1 MSSPANENK
10 MGVLPV
16 GKLLFS
22 MSVPMMLSMLMQ
34 AFYNIVDS
42 VFVSQISETGNEL
55 AALTFAFPLQS
66 LMIAFGGGTMLGM
79 NTLISK
85 SLGRKDRDSAD
96 RAAGTGLFL
105 SLCTAVVFALV
116 GIFLS
121 RSFFE
126 MQTEVQEIVELGT
139 VYTTICLGGSIGIF
153 GQFCFE
159 RMLQSTGRT
168 GLSTV
173 TQFTGAIINIILD
186 PIFIFEKGTALFDGA
201 FTMPFGFG
209 MGVAGAAVATI
220 SGQIIAAIMGL
231 IFNICFNHDVRLHI
245 KNIRPHLPSVKEIY
259 KVGTPSIIMQSVGS
273 LTTFTLN
280 QILSNAF
287 QEVAVNVYGIYF
299 KLQSFIFMPV
309 FGLNNGMIPIISYNY
324 GAKRPDRVKKT
335 ITLSIITAVSIMAVG
350 YAVFL
355 ITPDTL
361 LSMFNPTPQMLEMGR
376 SCLRLIGLSFIPA
389 GFCIITISVTQ
400 AIGNPFFSLITSACR
415 QLVVLLP
422 VAWVLSLTGNLWAV
436 WLAFPIAEV
445 ASLALSIIFL
455 TRTMKTANIEMGK
468 VN

>member
-1 MSSPANENK
+1 MNGSAKENK
-10 MGVLPV
+10 MGVMPV

-42 VFVSQISETGNEL
+42 IFVAQISETGNEL

-85 SLGRKDRDSAD
+85 SLGRKDTDSAD
-96 RAAGTGLFL
+96 KAAGTGLFL
-105 SLCTAVVFALV
+105 TVCTSLVFTLI

-121 RSFFE
+121 RPFFE
-126 MQTEVQEIVELGT
+126 TQTGVQEIIDYGT
-139 VYTTICLGGSIGIF
+139 VYTAICLGGSIGLF

-168 GLSTV
+168 MLSTI

-186 PIFIFEKGTALFDGA
+186 PIFIFNKGDMLFGT
-201 FTMPFGFG
+201 FEMPFGLG
-209 MGVAGAAVATI
+209 LGVAGAAIATI
-220 SGQIIAAIMGL
+220 AGQIIAALMGL
-231 IFNICFNHDVRLHI
+231 VFNICFNHDVRLHI
-245 KNIRPHLPSVKEIY
+245 KNIRPHFPSVKEIY
-259 KVGTPSIIMQSVGS
+259 KVGAPSIIMQSVGS

-280 QILSNAF
+280 QILTRGF
-287 QEVAVNVYGIYF
+287 TEVAVNVYGIYF

-324 GAKRPDRVKKT
+324 GAKQPARVKKT

-355 ITPDTL
+355 LAPDTL
-361 LSMFNPTPQMLEMGR
+361 LNMFNPTEDMLVMGR

-422 VAWVLSLTGNLWAV
+422 VAWILSLTGKLWAV
-436 WLAFPIAEV
+436 WLAFPTAEV
-445 ASLALSIIFL
+445 VSLALSIVFL
-455 TRTMKTANIEMGK
+455 ISTMKKANKEMAK
-468 VN
+468 

>member
-1 MSSPANENK
+1 MNGSAKENK
-10 MGVLPV
+10 MGVMPV

-42 VFVSQISETGNEL
+42 VFVAQISETGNEL

-85 SLGRKDRDSAD
+85 SLGRKDRESAD

-105 SLCTAVVFALV
+105 SVCTAAVFALV
-116 GIFLS
+116 GIFIS
-121 RSFFE
+121 RTFFE
-126 MQTEVQEIVELGT
+126 TQTEVQEIVELGT
-139 VYTTICLGGSIGIF
+139 VYTTICLGGSIGLF

-186 PIFIFEKGTALFDGA
+186 PIFIFETGASLFDGA

-220 SGQIIAAIMGL
+220 TGQIIAAVMGL
-231 IFNICFNHDVRLHI
+231 IFNICLNHDVRLRI
-245 KNIRPHLPSVKEIY
+245 KNIRPHIPSVKEIY
-259 KVGTPSIIMQSVGS
+259 KVGAPSIIMQSVGS

-280 QILSNAF
+280 QILREGF
-287 QEVAVNVYGIYF
+287 KEVAVNVYGIYF

-324 GAKRPDRVKKT
+324 GAKQPARVKKT
-335 ITLSIITAVSIMAVG
+335 IKLSIITAVSIMTVG

-355 ITPDTL
+355 LAPDML
-361 LSMFNPTPQMLEMGR
+361 LSMFNPNAQMLEMGR

-422 VAWVLSLTGNLWAV
+422 VAWILSLTGNLWAV

-445 ASLALSIIFL
+445 VSLTLSIIFL
-455 TRTMKTANIEMGK
+455 IRTMKNANKEMMK
-468 VN
+468 

>member
-1 MSSPANENK
+1 MDIPAKENK

-55 AALTFAFPLQS
+55 SALTFAFPLQS

-85 SLGRKDRDSAD
+85 SLGRKDAESAD
-96 RAAGTGLFL
+96 KAAGTGLFL
-105 SLCTAVVFALV
+105 TFCTALVFAFI
-116 GIFLS
+116 GIFLA
-121 RSFFE
+121 RPFFSV
-126 MQTEVQEIVELGT
+126 QTEVQEIIDLGT
-139 VYTTICLGGSIGIF
+139 VYTSICLGGSIGIF
-153 GQFCFE
+153 CQFCFE

-168 GLSTV
+168 VLSTV
-173 TQFTGAIINIILD
+173 TQFTGALINIVLD
-186 PIFIFEKGTALFDGA
+186 PIFIFEKGDLLFEGA
-201 FTMPFGFG
+201 FTMPFGLG
-209 MGVAGAAVATI
+209 LGVAGAAAATI
-220 SGQIIAAIMGL
+220 AGQMIAALMGL
-231 IFNICFNHDVRLHI
+231 IFNIFFNHDIHLRI
-245 KNIRPHLPSVKEIY
+245 KNIRPHIPAVKEIY
-259 KVGTPSIIMQSVGS
+259 KVGLPSIIMQSVGS

-280 QILSNAF
+280 QILRSGF
-287 QEVAVNVYGIYF
+287 TELAVNVYGIYF

-324 GAKRPDRVKKT
+324 GAKQPSRVKKT
-335 ITLSIITAVSIMAVG
+335 IKISIITAVSIMAAG

-355 ITPDTL
+355 LAPEVL
-361 LSMFNPTPQMLEMGR
+361 LSLFNPTENMLIMGK

-422 VAWVLSLTGNLWAV
+422 VAWLLSLTGNLGAV

-445 ASLALSIIFL
+445 VSLALSIVFL
-455 TRTMKTANIEMGK
+455 IRTMKSANKEMS
-468 VN
+468 V

>member
-1 MSSPANENK
+1 MNSSVKENK
-10 MGVLPV
+10 MGVMPV

-42 VFVSQISETGNEL
+42 VLVSQISETGNEL
-55 AALTFAFPLQS
+55 SAHTLAFPLLS

-85 SLGRKDRDSAD
+85 SLGRKDKESAD
-96 RAAGTGLFL
+96 KAAGTGLFL
-105 SLCTAVVFALV
+105 TLCTAAAFALV

-121 RSFFE
+121 RPFFAA
-126 MQTEVQEIVELGT
+126 QTNVEEIVNFGT

-153 GQFCFE
+153 CQFCFE

-168 GLSTV
+168 VLSTI
-173 TQFTGAIINIILD
+173 TQFTGALINIVLD
-186 PIFIFEKGTALFDGA
+186 PIFIFEKGTSLFEGA
-201 FTMPFGFG
+201 FTMPFGLG
-209 MGVAGAAVATI
+209 LGVAGAAYATI
-220 SGQIIAAIMGL
+220 TGQIVAALMGL
-231 IFNICFNHDVRLHI
+231 VFNIFFNPDIKLRI
-245 KNIRPHLPSVKEIY
+245 KNLLPHGPSVKEIY
-259 KVGTPSIIMQSVGS
+259 KVGSPSIVMQSVGS

-280 QILSNAF
+280 QILINGFSELA
-287 QEVAVNVYGIYF
+287 ATVYGVYF

-324 GAKRPDRVKKT
+324 GAKQPARVKKT
-335 ITLSIITAVSIMAVG
+335 IKTSIITAISIMAVG

-355 ITPDTL
+355 LAPEAL
-361 LSMFNPTPQMLEMGR
+361 LNMFNPSENMLKEGIN
-376 SCLRLIGLSFIPA
+376 CLRLIGLSFIPA

-415 QLVVLLP
+415 QLIMLIPL
-422 VAWVLSLTGNLWAV
+422 AWLLSLTGNLWAV

-445 ASLALSIIFL
+445 VSLALSIVFL
-455 TRTMKTANIEMGK
+455 AQTMKSANKEMS
-468 VN
+468 V

>member
-1 MSSPANENK
+1 MNSPSNENK

-85 SLGRKDRDSAD
+85 SLGRKDRESAD
-96 RAAGTGLFL
+96 KAAGTGLFL
-105 SLCTAVVFALV
+105 TVITSAVFALIGV
-116 GIFLS
+116 FLS
-121 RSFFE
+121 RPFFE
-126 MQTEVQEIVELGT
+126 TQTDIQEIIDFGT
-139 VYTTICLGGSIGIF
+139 SYTAICLGGSIGLF

-168 GLSTV
+168 MLSTI
-173 TQFTGAIINIILD
+173 TQFAGAIINIVLD
-186 PIFIFEKGTALFDGA
+186 PIFIFNKGDILFDV
-201 FTMPFGFG
+201 FEMPFGFG

-220 SGQIIAAIMGL
+220 AGQIIAALMGL
-231 IFNICFNHDVRLHI
+231 IFNICFNHDIKLRL
-245 KNIRPHLPSVKEIY
+245 KNMRPHLPSVKEIY
-259 KVGTPSIIMQSVGS
+259 KVGLPSIIMQSVGS

-280 QILSNAF
+280 QILRIGF
-287 QEVAVNVYGIYF
+287 KEIAVTVYGIYF

-324 GAKRPDRVKKT
+324 GAKQPARVKKT
-335 ITLSIITAVSIMAVG
+335 ITLSIITAVSIMAAG

-355 ITPDTL
+355 LSPDTL
-361 LSMFNPTPQMLEMGR
+361 LNFFNPTAEMLEMGR

-422 VAWVLSLTGNLWAV
+422 VAWVLSLTGKLWAV

-445 ASLALSIIFL
+445 VSLTLSIVFL
-455 TRTMKTANIEMGK
+455 VSTMKNANREMTK
-468 VN
+468 

>member
-1 MSSPANENK
+1 MNGSEKENK
-10 MGVLPV
+10 MGVMPV

-42 VFVSQISETGNEL
+42 IFVAQISETGNEL

-85 SLGRKDRDSAD
+85 SLGRKDTDSAD
-96 RAAGTGLFL
+96 KAAGTGLFL
-105 SLCTAVVFALV
+105 TVCTSLVFTLI

-121 RSFFE
+121 RPFFE
-126 MQTEVQEIVELGT
+126 TQTGVQEIIDYGT
-139 VYTTICLGGSIGIF
+139 VYTAICLGGSIGLF

-168 GLSTV
+168 MLSTI

-186 PIFIFEKGTALFDGA
+186 PIFIFNKGDMLFGT
-201 FTMPFGFG
+201 FEMPFGLG
-209 MGVAGAAVATI
+209 LGVAGAAIATI
-220 SGQIIAAIMGL
+220 AGQIIAALMGL
-231 IFNICFNHDVRLHI
+231 VFNICFNHDVRLHI
-245 KNIRPHLPSVKEIY
+245 KNIRPHFPSVKEIY
-259 KVGTPSIIMQSVGS
+259 KVGAPSIIMQSVGS

-280 QILSNAF
+280 QILTRGF
-287 QEVAVNVYGIYF
+287 TEVAVNVYGIYF

-324 GAKRPDRVKKT
+324 GAKQPARVKKT

-355 ITPDTL
+355 LAPDTL
-361 LSMFNPTPQMLEMGR
+361 LNMFNPTEDMLVMGR

-422 VAWVLSLTGNLWAV
+422 VAWILSLTGKLWAV
-436 WLAFPIAEV
+436 WLAFPTAEV
-445 ASLALSIIFL
+445 VSLALSIVFL
-455 TRTMKTANIEMGK
+455 ISTMKKANKEMAK
-468 VN
+468 

>member
-1 MSSPANENK
+1 MNSPAKENK
-10 MGVLPV
+10 MGVMPV

-55 AALTFAFPLQS
+55 SALTLAFPLQS

-85 SLGRKDRDSAD
+85 SLGRKDKESAD
-96 RAAGTGLFL
+96 KAAGTGLFL
-105 SLCTAVVFALV
+105 TLCTAVVFALV

-121 RSFFE
+121 RPFFAA
-126 MQTEVQEIVELGT
+126 QTDVKEVVNLGT

-153 GQFCFE
+153 CQFCFE

-168 GLSTV
+168 VLSTI
-173 TQFTGAIINIILD
+173 TQFTGALINIILD
-186 PIFIFEKGTALFDGA
+186 PIFIFEKGASLFEGA
-201 FTMPFGFG
+201 FTMPFGLG
-209 MGVAGAAVATI
+209 LGVAGAAYATI
-220 SGQIIAAIMGL
+220 AGQIVAALMGL
-231 IFNICFNHDVRLHI
+231 IFNIFFNHDIKLRL
-245 KNIRPHLPSVKEIY
+245 KNLIPYGPFVKEIY
-259 KVGTPSIIMQSVGS
+259 KVGSPSIVMQSVGS

-280 QILSNAF
+280 QILTNGFTLLAS
-287 QEVAVNVYGIYF
+287 NVYGIYF

-324 GAKRPDRVKKT
+324 GAKQPARVKKA
-335 ITLSIITAVSIMAVG
+335 IKISIITAISIMAVG

-355 ITPDTL
+355 LAPETL
-361 LSMFNPTPQMLEMGR
+361 LNMFNPSENMLKEGIN
-376 SCLRLIGLSFIPA
+376 CLRLIGLSFIPA

-415 QLVVLLP
+415 QLIMLIPL
-422 VAWVLSLTGNLWAV
+422 AWLLSLTGNLWAV
-436 WLAFPIAEV
+436 WLAFPLAEV
-445 ASLALSIIFL
+445 VSLALSIVFL
-455 TRTMKTANIEMGK
+455 ARTMKSANKEMS
-468 VN
+468 V

>member
-1 MSSPANENK
+1 MNSPAKENK
-10 MGVLPV
+10 MGVMPV

-42 VFVSQISETGNEL
+42 VFVSQISETGYEL
-55 AALTFAFPLQS
+55 TALNLAFPLQS

-85 SLGRKDRDSAD
+85 SLGRKDKQSAD
-96 RAAGTGLFL
+96 KAAGTGLFL
-105 SLCTAVVFALV
+105 TLCTAAVFALI

-121 RSFFE
+121 RPFFAA
-126 MQTEVQEIVELGT
+126 QTKIQEIIDAGT

-153 GQFCFE
+153 CQFCFE

-168 GLSTV
+168 VHSTI

-186 PIFIFEKGTALFDGA
+186 PIFIFEKGATLFDGA
-201 FTMPFGFG
+201 FTMPLGLG
-209 MGVAGAAVATI
+209 LGVAGAAYATI
-220 SGQIIAAIMGL
+220 TGQIVAAIMGL
-231 IFNICFNHDVRLHI
+231 VFNIFFNPDVRLHI
-245 KNIRPHLPSVKEIY
+245 KHIRPYKASVIEIY
-259 KVGTPSIIMQSVGS
+259 KVGSPSIIMQSVGS

-280 QILSNAF
+280 QILINGFTELA
-287 QEVAVNVYGIYF
+287 ATVYGVYF

-324 GAKRPDRVKKT
+324 GAKHPERVKKT
-335 ITLSIITAVSIMAVG
+335 IKISIITAVSIMAAG

-355 ITPDTL
+355 FAPDML
-361 LSMFNPTPQMLEMGR
+361 LNMFNPTPDMLTEGIK
-376 SCLRLIGLSFIPA
+376 CLRFIGLSFIPA

-400 AIGNPFFSLITSACR
+400 AIGNPFYSLITSACR

-422 VAWVLSLTGNLWAV
+422 VAWLLSFTGKLWAV
-436 WLAFPIAEV
+436 WLAFPTAEV
-445 ASLALSIIFL
+445 VSLALSIVFL
-455 TRTMKTANIEMGK
+455 IKTMKTANKEMSA
-468 VN
+468 